1 MKLVTTTKTKLTTKP
16 ISISFKKFSQN
27 EIETIA
33 SIESESS
40 EFTWT
45 KNQLSKS
52 ISNPN
57 NLCYAVSIKSQIIGY
72 VIAMHA
78 TDSADILNIT
88 IHKDFKR
95 KGYGSSLIDYLTKE
109 LISKGIKTIFLEVRR
124 GNFAAISLYS
134 SLGFEEISVRKNYYT
149 KNSNQLSRREDGI
162 IMRLELST

>member
-1 MKLVTTTKTKLTTKP
+1 MKLTTKP
-16 ISISFKKFSQN
+16 ISISFKKFRQN

-33 SIESESS
+33 SIESGSS
-40 EFTWT
+40 EFPWA

-57 NLCYAVSIKSQIIGY
+57 NLCYAVSVKSQIVGY
-72 VIAMHA
+72 VIAMLSA
-78 TDSADILNIT
+78 DSADILNIT

-95 KGYGSSLIDYLTKE
+95 KGYGSSLLDYLTKE
-109 LISKGIKTIFLEVRR
+109 LIEKDIKTIFLEVRR

-134 SLGFEEISVRKNYYT
+134 SLGYKEISVRKNYYT

-162 IMRLELST
+162 IMCLELSN

>member
-1 MKLVTTTKTKLTTKP
+1 MKSVITTKTKLTTKP
-16 ISISFKKFSQN
+16 ISISFKKFRQN

-33 SIESESS
+33 SIESGSS
-40 EFTWT
+40 EFPWA

-57 NLCYAVSIKSQIIGY
+57 NLCYAVSVKSQIVGY
-72 VIAMHA
+72 VIAMLSA
-78 TDSADILNIT
+78 DSADILNIT

-95 KGYGSSLIDYLTKE
+95 KGYGSSLLDYLTKE
-109 LISKGIKTIFLEVRR
+109 LIEKDIKTIFLEVRR

-134 SLGFEEISVRKNYYT
+134 SLGYKEISVRKNYYT

-162 IMRLELST
+162 IMCLEIST

>member
-33 SIESESS
+33 LLERQSSESPWS
-40 EFTWT
+40 
-45 KNQLSKS
+45 KNQLSES
-52 ISNPN
+52 ILNPN
-57 NLCYAVSIKSQIIGY
+57 NLCYAVSIKSQIVGY
-72 VIAMHA
+72 VIAMPA

-88 IHKDFKR
+88 IQKDFKR
-95 KGYGSSLIDYLTKE
+95 KGYASSLIDYLTKE

-149 KNSNQLSRREDGI
+149 KNSNQLSTREDGI

>member
-1 MKLVTTTKTKLTTKP
+1 MKLVTTTKMKLTTKP
-16 ISISFKKFSQN
+16 ISISFKKFRQN

-33 SIESESS
+33 SIESGSS
-40 EFTWT
+40 EFPWA

-57 NLCYAVSIKSQIIGY
+57 NLCYAVSVKSQIVGY
-72 VIAMHA
+72 VIAMPA

-95 KGYGSSLIDYLTKE
+95 KGYASSLLDYLTKE
-109 LISKGIKTIFLEVRR
+109 LIKKDIKTIFLEVRR

-134 SLGFEEISVRKNYYT
+134 SLDFEEISVRKNYYT
-149 KNSNQLSRREDGI
+149 KNSNQLSTREDGI
-162 IMRLELST
+162 MMCLELST

>member
-1 MKLVTTTKTKLTTKP
+1 MKLVTTTKTKLITKP
-16 ISISFKKFSQN
+16 ISISFKKFSHN

-40 EFTWT
+40 EFPWSI
-45 KNQLSKS
+45 NQLFES
-52 ISNPN
+52 ILNLN
-57 NLCYAVSIKSQIIGY
+57 NLCYAVSVKSQIVGY
-72 VIAMHA
+72 VIAMPA

-124 GNFAAISLYS
+124 GNFVAISLYL

-149 KNSNQLSRREDGI
+149 KNSNQLSIREDGI

>member
-1 MKLVTTTKTKLTTKP
+1 MKLVTTTKMKLTTKP
-16 ISISFKKFSQN
+16 ISISFKKFRQN

-33 SIESESS
+33 SIESGSS
-40 EFTWT
+40 EFPWA

-57 NLCYAVSIKSQIIGY
+57 NLCYAVSVKSQIVGY
-72 VIAMHA
+72 VIAMLSA
-78 TDSADILNIT
+78 DSADILNIT

-95 KGYGSSLIDYLTKE
+95 KGYGSSLLDYLTKE
-109 LISKGIKTIFLEVRR
+109 LIEKDIKTIFLEVRR

-134 SLGFEEISVRKNYYT
+134 SLGYKEISVRKNYYT

-162 IMRLELST
+162 IMCLELSN

>member
-1 MKLVTTTKTKLTTKP
+1 MNWATSIKTKLTTKP
-16 ISISFKKFSQN
+16 ISISFKKFRQN

-33 SIESESS
+33 SIESGSS
-40 EFTWT
+40 EFPWA

-57 NLCYAVSIKSQIIGY
+57 NLCYAVSVKSQIVGY
-72 VIAMHA
+72 IIAMPSA
-78 TDSADILNIT
+78 DSADILNIT

-95 KGYGSSLIDYLTKE
+95 KGYGSSLLDYLTKE
-109 LISKGIKTIFLEVRR
+109 LINKGIKTIFLEVRR

-162 IMRLELST
+162 IMCLELSN

>member
-1 MKLVTTTKTKLTTKP
+1 MKLVTTTKTKLITKP

-33 SIESESS
+33 LLESESS
-40 EFTWT
+40 EFPWA
-45 KNQLSKS
+45 KNQLFES

-57 NLCYAVSIKSQIIGY
+57 NLCYAVSIKSQIVGY
-72 VIAMHA
+72 VIAMPA

-95 KGYGSSLIDYLTKE
+95 KGYASSLIDYLTKE

-134 SLGFEEISVRKNYYT
+134 SLGFKEISVRKNYYT
-149 KNSNQLSRREDGI
+149 KNSNQLSIREDGI
-162 IMRLELST
+162 IMCLELST

>member
-1 MKLVTTTKTKLTTKP
+1 MKLVTTTKMKLTTKP
-16 ISISFKKFSQN
+16 ISISFKKFRQN

-33 SIESESS
+33 SIESGSS
-40 EFTWT
+40 EFPWA

-57 NLCYAVSIKSQIIGY
+57 NLCYAVSVKSQIVGY
-72 VIAMHA
+72 IIAMPSA
-78 TDSADILNIT
+78 DSADILNIT

-95 KGYGSSLIDYLTKE
+95 KGYGSSLLDYLTKE
-109 LISKGIKTIFLEVRR
+109 LIEKDIKTIFLEVRR

-134 SLGFEEISVRKNYYT
+134 SLSFKEISVRKNYYT

-162 IMRLELST
+162 IMCLELSN

>member
-16 ISISFKKFSQN
+16 ISISFKKFCHN

-40 EFTWT
+40 EFPWA
-45 KNQLSKS
+45 KNQLSES

-57 NLCYAVSIKSQIIGY
+57 NLCYAVSIKSQIVGY
-72 VIAMHA
+72 VIAMPA

-95 KGYGSSLIDYLTKE
+95 KGYASSLIDYLTKE

-149 KNSNQLSRREDGI
+149 KNSNQLSIREDGI
-162 IMRLELST
+162 IMCLELST

>member
-1 MKLVTTTKTKLTTKP
+1 MKLVTTTKMKLTTKP
-16 ISISFKKFSQN
+16 ISISFKKFRQN

-33 SIESESS
+33 SIESGSS
-40 EFTWT
+40 EFPWA

-57 NLCYAVSIKSQIIGY
+57 NLCYAVSVKSQIVGY
-72 VIAMHA
+72 IIAMPSA
-78 TDSADILNIT
+78 DSADILNIT

-95 KGYGSSLIDYLTKE
+95 KGYGSSLLDYLTKE
-109 LISKGIKTIFLEVRR
+109 LIEKDIKTIFLEVRR

-134 SLGFEEISVRKNYYT
+134 SLGYKEISVRKNYYT

-162 IMRLELST
+162 IMCLELSN

>member
-16 ISISFKKFSQN
+16 ISISSKKFSQN

-33 SIESESS
+33 LIESESS
-40 EFTWT
+40 EFPWA
-45 KNQLSKS
+45 KNQLSES

-57 NLCYAVSIKSQIIGY
+57 NLCYAVSIKSQIVGY
-72 VIAMHA
+72 VIAMPA

-95 KGYGSSLIDYLTKE
+95 KGYASSLIDYLTKE

-134 SLGFEEISVRKNYYT
+134 SLGFAEISVRKNYYT
-149 KNSNQLSRREDGI
+149 KNSNQLSTREDGI

>member
-33 SIESESS
+33 LLESESS
-40 EFTWT
+40 EFPWA
-45 KNQLSKS
+45 KNQLFES

-57 NLCYAVSIKSQIIGY
+57 NLCYAVSVKSQIVGY
-72 VIAMHA
+72 VIVMPA

-95 KGYGSSLIDYLTKE
+95 KGYASTLIDYLTKE

-162 IMRLELST
+162 IMCLELST

>member
-1 MKLVTTTKTKLTTKP
+1 MKLTTKP
-16 ISISFKKFSQN
+16 ISISFKKFRQN

-33 SIESESS
+33 SIESGSS
-40 EFTWT
+40 EFPWA

-57 NLCYAVSIKSQIIGY
+57 NLCYAVSVKSQIVGY
-72 VIAMHA
+72 IIAMPSA
-78 TDSADILNIT
+78 DSADILNIT

-95 KGYGSSLIDYLTKE
+95 KGYGSSLLDYLTKE
-109 LISKGIKTIFLEVRR
+109 LIEKDIKTIFLEVRR

-134 SLGFEEISVRKNYYT
+134 SLGYKEISVRKNYYT

-162 IMRLELST
+162 IMCLELSN

>member
-1 MKLVTTTKTKLTTKP
+1 MKLVTTTKMKLTTKP
-16 ISISFKKFSQN
+16 ISISFKKFRQN

-33 SIESESS
+33 SIESGSS
-40 EFTWT
+40 EFPWA

-72 VIAMHA
+72 VIAMPSA
-78 TDSADILNIT
+78 YSADILNIT

-95 KGYGSSLIDYLTKE
+95 KGYGSSLLDYLTKE
-109 LISKGIKTIFLEVRR
+109 LIEKDIKTIFLEVRR

-134 SLGFEEISVRKNYYT
+134 SLGYKEISVRKNYYT

-162 IMRLELST
+162 IMCLELSN